1 MVLSLLLH
9 FLLHIRVV
17 KYYNLYCFYVISTL
31 ITHALVLW
39 IYFFLFF
46 AYFYPSLLAYDNIPV
61 SSENLSHPHSILLQK
76 ISSIHMALRLWSEY
90 SIGFKS
96 GIITGSK
103 PVPWYLSLDFFF
115 LMENF
120 GKRKVLLQLRLLLYR
135 IISLEVMVANR
146 WRNPAWISSQ
156 HNKSRL
162 GIWI

>member
-39 IYFFLFF
+39 IFFFLVF
-46 AYFYPSLLAYDNIPV
+46 AYFYPSLFTYDNIPV
-61 SSENLSHPHSILLQK
+61 SSENLSHPHSILFQI
-76 ISSIHMALRLWSEY
+76 ISPIHMALRLWSMY

-103 PVPWYLSLDFFF
+103 PVQWYLSLDFFF
-115 LMENF
+115 FN
-120 GKRKVLLQLRLLLYR
+120 GKFWKKKS
-135 IISLEVMVANR
+135 SLSA
-146 WRNPAWISSQ
+146 
-156 HNKSRL
+156 
-162 GIWI
+162 

>member
-39 IYFFLFF
+39 IFFFLVI
-46 AYFYPSLLAYDNIPV
+46 AYFYPSLFTYDNIPV
-61 SSENLSHPHSILLQK
+61 SSENLSHPHSILFQI
-76 ISSIHMALRLWSEY
+76 ISPIHMALRLWSMY

-103 PVPWYLSLDFFF
+103 PVQWYLSVDFFF

-120 GKRKVLLQLRLLLYR
+120 GKRKVLFQLRLLLYR
-135 IISLEVMVANR
+135 IISLEVMLANR

-156 HNKSRL
+156 HNKIRL
-162 GIWI
+162 GI